1 MAISRYIAISLALLS
16 LLALNAHRVSAQ
28 ARGSFDEEGV
38 IETVKSQLMQMSGE
52 AGSLRAFC
60 TENNIKGQFVFDLT
74 IEGKGNV
81 LTVFLVSS
89 TTEEVQAK
97 NSLKDKLY
105 SIRFENVKIPK
116 KERVKFRHTLNF

>member
-1 MAISRYIAISLALLS
+1 MAIHRYIAISLTFLS
-16 LLALNAHRVSAQ
+16 LLVFNSTQSFAQ
-28 ARGSFDEEGV
+28 ARSGYDKDTV
-38 IETVKSQLMQMSGE
+38 IEEVKTQLSQLSAE
-52 AGSLRAFC
+52 AGDLRTFC
-60 TENNIKGQFVFDLT
+60 SENNIKGEFVFDLT

-89 TTEEVQAK
+89 TSQEVQAK

-116 KERVKFRHTLNF
+116 

>member
-1 MAISRYIAISLALLS
+1 MSTHRNIVFCLAFFILS
-16 LLALNAHRVSAQ
+16 ALNVNVSFSQ
-28 ARGSFDEEGV
+28 ARGSYDEEAIV
-38 IETVKSQLMQMSGE
+38 EEVKTQLAQLCSETGD
-52 AGSLRAFC
+52 LRTFC
-60 TENNIKGQFVFDLT
+60 SENKITGQFVYDLT

-89 TTEEVQAK
+89 TTDEVQAK

-105 SIRFENVKIPK
+105 SLRFENVKLPK